1 MLHVLNIRANLVSV
15 ALLEKVGVKVSFEF
29 DKIVMTNNNVF
40 VGKGYCNQRLF
51 VLNIF
56 YGINENV
63 SFLLILLIQY
73 LYCMLD
79 YDVLILVISRKCNH
93 VPNF

>member
-1 MLHVLNIRANLVSV
+1 M

-63 SFLLILLIQY
+63 SFSAYIADSISLLHARL
-73 LYCMLD
+73 
-79 YDVLILVISRKCNH
+79 
-93 VPNF
+93 